1 MIHFF
6 MDIFVTIFLC
16 HVKEDLKAIG
26 TERVIKW
33 EISVPEIL
41 NNLGQSKLVTCD
53 HMHLNDIEKYYQ

>member
-16 HVKEDLKAIG
+16 HAKEDLKAIG

-33 EISVPEIL
+33 EIIVPEIL

-53 HMHLNDIEKYYQ
+53 YMRLNDIEKYYQ